1 MTSPNDLATA
11 ASSEFSASVLVIE
24 LEGEFDLAERDRVT
38 DAFKVAHNSPMVVVN
53 LEKAAYIDST
63 VLGCL
68 VALRKAT
75 RERGARLFLVG
86 LRSHVLRLF
95 EVTGLREIF
104 DVRASLSDV
113 PDANVVRGRWLTIEA
128 RPLTKHPADRRNGHR
143 VGASSSV
150 GVSVA
155 QQY

>member
-1 MTSPNDLATA
+1 MTNPNLATA
-11 ASSEFSASVLVIE
+11 VSSECSASVLVIE
-24 LEGEFDLAERDRVT
+24 LEGELDLADRDRVT
-38 DAFKVAHNSPMVVVN
+38 DAFKVAHNSPIVVVN
-53 LEKAAYIDST
+53 LEKATYIDST

-75 RERGARLFLVG
+75 QERGASLFLVG
-86 LRSHVLRLF
+86 LRSDVLRLF

-113 PDANVVRGRWLTIEA
+113 DTNVVRGRWLTIEA

-143 VGASSSV
+143 LGASGSV
-150 GVSVA
+150 GTSVA